1 MELEASVVWRFGL
14 PSSGNPRTSPWVYPA
29 PIPLHVGPGGHTCLQ
44 PALKRVLSW
53 AGQFTPQTFIPSPL
67 DGRWQLWNCME
78 YLSFQDLPANLG
90 WKQGKNQRLAK
101 QMEFT
106 SSFKEEAVETNI
118 VRLRRRSTARALQQA
133 GSSQRAKGKLK

>member
-1 MELEASVVWRFGL
+1 
-14 PSSGNPRTSPWVYPA
+14 
-29 PIPLHVGPGGHTCLQ
+29 
-44 PALKRVLSW
+44 
-53 AGQFTPQTFIPSPL
+53 
-67 DGRWQLWNCME
+67 ME
-78 YLSFQDLPANLG
+78 YLSFQVLPASLG
-90 WKQGKNQRLAK
+90 WKQGKRLAK